1 MLNPLL
7 FPMIQ
12 PNKHNA
18 MTIHE
23 LLNALVSEKRLAK
36 RMKLANEFR
45 ARLETATMP
54 IVTDS
59 QVIFVWEGASKAV
72 NLVGDWTH
80 WRNHLPMQRV
90 GGTSLFYLAQ
100 DFPPTARL
108 QYKFV
113 VDGTWQNDP
122 RNSHASQEG
131 FGTNSEFMMPAYRDE
146 SWLQPAV
153 IDGKPLQ
160 RGEIVRI
167 ELETA
172 LLPEKRELF
181 VYLPPRYGILQ
192 EDQEDNATTPD
203 STPLPFLVMHDGAES
218 ISLGQFHHILDHC
231 IHAELVKPCIAVFIA
246 PHLPRRNEEYT
257 LNADYL
263 KFCMEEA
270 VPKGIAEAEARGYA
284 VSTKPV
290 ERCVAGAS
298 LGGLLATYMALHHP
312 TDFGVVF
319 AQSPAYWWQRGMIF
333 NDEHLQNAAQIHAIL
348 QTGTIAD
355 AHTLTQRMRN
365 TLRQH
370 GAKVVYSEFVQGH
383 TWGNWRTSFAQGM
396 VAWSGLWDK
405 T

>member
-1 MLNPLL
+1 MTPL
-7 FPMIQ
+7 
-12 PNKHNA
+12 
-18 MTIHE
+18 E
-23 LLNALVSEKRLAK
+23 LLNALLGEKRLAK
-36 RMKLANEFR
+36 RMKLARQFR
-45 ARLETATMP
+45 TLLATATMP
-54 IVTDS
+54 IVTDT

-72 NLVGDWTH
+72 SVVGDWTH
-80 WRNHLPMQRV
+80 WRNHLPMQRIS
-90 GGTSLFYLAQ
+90 GTSLFYLVQ

-113 VDGTWQNDP
+113 ADDAWQNDP
-122 RNSHASQEG
+122 RNPYASQEG

-146 SWLQPAV
+146 SWLQPTA

-160 RGEIVRI
+160 RGEVVRI
-167 ELETA
+167 ELETT

-181 VYLPPRYGILQ
+181 VYLPPRYAVSA
-192 EDQEDNATTPD
+192 EETPAAQD
-203 STPLPFLVMHDGAES
+203 FTPLPLLVMHDGAES
-218 ISLGQFHHILDHC
+218 LSLGKFHEILDHC

-246 PHLPRRNEEYT
+246 PNLPRRNEEYT
-257 LNADYL
+257 VNADYL
-263 KFCMEEA
+263 KFCLEEA
-270 VPKGIAEAEARGYA
+270 VPKGIAEAEARGYT

-298 LGGLLATYMALHHP
+298 LGGLLSTYMALHHP
-312 TDFGVVF
+312 SEFGVVF

-333 NDEHLQNAAQIHAIL
+333 NDEHLQNAAQIRAIL

-370 GAKVVYSEFVQGH
+370 GAEVVYNEFVQGH

-396 VAWSGLWDK
+396 MAWSGLMG
-405 T
+405 